1 MSKLAF
7 MTGAVSLVGARQSLS
22 IRLFAKARRTMGR
35 RFVPLSHWLT
45 ILWPSVPRK
54 PTTDASDDPVRD
66 IYIGVGDQFD
76 DDRRRVHIV
85 R

>member
-7 MTGAVSLVGARQSLS
+7 MIGAVSLVGARQNQS
-22 IRLFAKARRTMGR
+22 IRLFTQARRTVGG
-35 RFVPLSHWLT
+35 RFVPPSHWLT
-45 ILWPSVPRK
+45 TLWPSVPRK
-54 PTTDASDDPVRD
+54 PTTDASDDPARD

>member
-7 MTGAVSLVGARQSLS
+7 MIGPVSLVGARQSQS
-22 IRLFAKARRTMGR
+22 IRLFTQGKRAIGGR
-35 RFVPLSHWLT
+35 VVPLSHWLT
-45 ILWPSVPRK
+45 TLWPSFRRE
-54 PTTDASDDPVRD
+54 PTTDASDEPVRD

>member
-7 MTGAVSLVGARQSLS
+7 MIGSVSLVGARQNHSM
-22 IRLFAKARRTMGR
+22 RLFTQAKRAIGGR
-35 RFVPLSHWLT
+35 VATLSHWLT
-45 ILWPSVPRK
+45 TLWPSFRREPI
-54 PTTDASDDPVRD
+54 TYASDDPARD

>member
-7 MTGAVSLVGARQSLS
+7 MIGAVNLVDARQSQS
-22 IRLFAKARRTMGR
+22 IRLFTEAKRAIGGR
-35 RFVPLSHWLT
+35 VVPLSNWLT
-45 ILWPSVPRK
+45 TLRPSFLRG
-54 PTTDASDDPVRD
+54 PTTDASDDPARD